1 MKCVIYRGIE
11 ILHNAT
17 RSHQMKSNFLN
28 FLGGNP
34 QTPLVLRDVAW
45 TALSSILLLPTSI
58 LEPPPPYTHPGYAPE
73 WGARIFF
80 FFFLG
85 WGGGVFPYN
94 MKYLEGI
101 FIGWG
106 DFNLPIY
113 YVKRKTHLKK

>member
-34 QTPLVLRDVAW
+34 QTPPPSATRRRMDGAIQYLITTNFYFGNPPL
-45 TALSSILLLPTSI
+45 TPILDTPLN
-58 LEPPPPYTHPGYAPE
+58 G
-73 WGARIFF
+73 GRV

-85 WGGGVFPYN
+85 GGGGCFHT
-94 MKYLEGI
+94 I
-101 FIGWG
+101 
-106 DFNLPIY
+106 
-113 YVKRKTHLKK
+113 